1 MAYFPMYV
9 DITNKDCLIVGGG
22 KVALR
27 KVEVLLDFKAK
38 VCVVAEEVCEQI
50 KTLEDEGKIT
60 VLEREF
66 KDKDIEK
73 RFLVVAATNQKELN
87 HRVSMLA
94 SQKNIPVNAVDQIE
108 DCYFIFPAY
117 VKERELVA
125 AFSSSGKSPVTAQYL
140 KKKEK
145 EILTPRLGEINDY
158 LGAIRQEIIEK
169 YDDEKQRKAAFKEIL
184 EKALLEEI

>member
-38 VCVVAEEVCEQI
+38 VCVVAQEVCEQI
-50 KTLEDEGKIT
+50 KALEDEGKIT

-66 KDKDIEK
+66 IDKDIEK

-87 HRVSMLA
+87 HRISILA

-117 VKERELVA
+117 VKEKELVA
-125 AFSSSGKSPVTAQYL
+125 SFSSSGKSPVTVQYL
-140 KKKEK
+140 KQKEK

-169 YDDEKQRKAAFKEIL
+169 YDDEKQRRAAFKEIL
-184 EKALLEEI
+184 EKALSEEI